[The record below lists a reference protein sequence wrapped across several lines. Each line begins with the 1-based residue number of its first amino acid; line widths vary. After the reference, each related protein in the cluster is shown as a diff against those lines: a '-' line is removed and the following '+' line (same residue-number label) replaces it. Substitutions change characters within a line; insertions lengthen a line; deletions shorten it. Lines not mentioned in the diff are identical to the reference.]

1 MKKSVHILTHPLKEG
16 GIFQPIICF
25 VFNSCHINQRNNE
38 QSYVCT
44 RVFTI
49 RNIIGTRK
57 NGFFPVYEAITK
69 PVESQ
74 QDKGIY
80 LYMILNV

>member
-1 MKKSVHILTHPLKEG
+1 M
-16 GIFQPIICF
+16 
-25 VFNSCHINQRNNE
+25 
-38 QSYVCT
+38 CT

-57 NGFFPVYEAITK
+57 NGFFPVYEAIAK